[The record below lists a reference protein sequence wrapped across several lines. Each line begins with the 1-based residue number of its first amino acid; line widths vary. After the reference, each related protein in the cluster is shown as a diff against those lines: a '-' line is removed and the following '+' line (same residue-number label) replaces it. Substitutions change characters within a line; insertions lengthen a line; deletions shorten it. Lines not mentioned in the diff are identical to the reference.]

1 MLETERQVLQTE
13 FTLLD
18 DAARSLAKDKAAS
31 LDTLMDT
38 FVSRKRKAGLTV
50 VDIDDQIQELEKE
63 IWVLNNSAK
72 GETAAAVTATL
83 LAKRDCK
90 VEFQLTYRKR
100 SIPCSLHPR

>member
-1 MLETERQVLQTE
+1 
-13 FTLLD
+13 
-18 DAARSLAKDKAAS
+18 
-31 LDTLMDT
+31 MDT

-90 VEFQLTYRKR
+90 VEFQLTYRR
-100 SIPCSLHPR
+100 LSLQFYPRTR